1 MTCKDKASYDST
13 PPCMTNAYRVAFH
26 GCWCMVKV
34 DVINWMTNACQS
46 TDITNA
52 YQITF
57 MTHSHHMTCV
67 TDAYQMTL
75 TTYVHQIT
83 SIVTQTPWL
92 IHIKTAL
99 RQIENAKSTTER
111 QTMHTQRASQHR
123 ESHHSKSYNTTH
135 TTLQHYNTESP
146 TIQRA
151 TTQRTQH
158 YNITT
163 QRAPERKALQHKTR
177 QDKRNPLLWEMY
189 CLLGS
194 LLSCLVLSCLVPSA
208 GRQRFTR
215 GDHFDLLEKTIF
227 LFFCFLFFYFSI

>member
-34 DVINWMTNACQS
+34 DVMNWMTNACQS

-92 IHIKTAL
+92 IHIKTDL
-99 RQIENAKSTTER
+99 RQIGECQEHGETQNAHPKSLT
-111 QTMHTQRASQHR
+111 TQRVASFKELQHNTHNTTTLQHR
-123 ESHHSKSYNTTH
+123 QPHDSKGYNTTH
-135 TTLQHYNTESP
+135 TTL
-146 TIQRA
+146 
-151 TTQRTQH
+151 
-158 YNITT
+158 
-163 QRAPERKALQHKTR
+163 
-177 QDKRNPLLWEMY
+177 
-189 CLLGS
+189 
-194 LLSCLVLSCLVPSA
+194 
-208 GRQRFTR
+208 
-215 GDHFDLLEKTIF
+215 
-227 LFFCFLFFYFSI
+227 